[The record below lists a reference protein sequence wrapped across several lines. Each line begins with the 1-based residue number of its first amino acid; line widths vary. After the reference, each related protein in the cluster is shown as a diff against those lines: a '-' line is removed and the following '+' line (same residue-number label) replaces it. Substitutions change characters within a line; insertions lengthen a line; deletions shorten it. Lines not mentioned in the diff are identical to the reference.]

1 MTVEP
6 LLSRYVRSITGR
18 APRFASEREW
28 LAAIAALVRDQAAEH
43 PPAAAPRDTGSVRR
57 VSYLSMEFLPG
68 RLLRHALQN
77 LGLYDSC
84 KAALSSH
91 GVDLDQLAEHET
103 DPALG
108 SGGLGRLAACLLDGM
123 ANLGLRAQAYGMRY
137 DCGLFA
143 QHIVDGWQVEKPQP
157 WTHQGNPWEIVR
169 RDLTFPVQFGGWVE
183 PRGEG
188 PRAPHLWTGTDDVL
202 ATAHDLPVIGAAPR
216 RLYSLRL
223 WSAHAAHEL
232 DLRAFNGGEHQRA
245 FSRRNEVEA
254 LSQVL
259 YPGDTTLAGRELRF
273 KQEYFFASASIQDIL
288 RRFRRL
294 ELPLER
300 LPDEFVVQINDT
312 HPALAIVEL
321 IRLLVDLHGI
331 PWARAFELTRRSFA
345 YTNHTLLPEA
355 LEVWPV
361 QFFERFLPRHLQIIY
376 ELNGGFL
383 AAVTRQRPHDMGLI
397 SRVSLIDEHGGRSVR
412 MANLAVVGS
421 ARVNGVSEV
430 HTALMRETSF
440 ADFDRLFPGRIV
452 NVTNGI
458 AFRRWLRDANP
469 GLTRLVEDHT
479 GTRWRDDTRALRALE
494 PYADL
499 PDFRAAFRAVKRANK
514 ARLGALVERTT
525 GVRPQGGM
533 LFDVHVKRIHEYKRQ
548 LLKLLHIVALYE
560 RARSGSEILPRFVLF
575 AGKAAP
581 GYAAAKLIVKLIH
594 DVAACV
600 NGDET
605 LEGQLRVAFV
615 PDYDVSKAQVIMP
628 AADLS
633 EQISTAGY
641 EASGT
646 GNMKLALNG
655 ALTMGTLDGAN
666 IEIRDAV
673 GAENFFAFGADIEG
687 VKRIRAQGYDP
698 QDHLKRSAELWSA
711 VALIG
716 SGHFSP
722 ADPNRF
728 RPILDQLLHHDP
740 YLIGADFASYL
751 AVQDEAE
758 ALYRNEDEWSRR
770 AILNVARM
778 GGFSADASVRRYA
791 ELIWRRQPE
800 EALGAAELIDAA
812 D

>member
-1 MTVEP
+1 M
-6 LLSRYVRSITGR
+6 TGR

-28 LAAIAALVRDQAAEH
+28 LAAIAALVRDYAAEH
-43 PPAAAPRDTGSVRR
+43 PPIASRQEKAVRR
-57 VSYLSMEFLPG
+57 VCYLSMEFLPG

-77 LGLYDSC
+77 LGLYESC
-84 KAALSSH
+84 QAALASH
-91 GVDLDQLAEHET
+91 GKDLDVIAEHET

-157 WTHQGNPWEIVR
+157 WMHHGNPWEIAR
-169 RDLTFPVQFGGWVE
+169 RDLTFPVQFGGHVE
-183 PRGEG
+183 AGG
-188 PRAPHLWTGTDDVL
+188 DDPRAPRLWTGADTIM
-202 ATAHDLPVIGAAPR
+202 ATAHDLPVIGSGPR

-223 WSAHAAHEL
+223 WSAHAPQEL
-232 DLRAFNGGEHQRA
+232 DLKAFNGGEHQRA
-245 FSRRNEVEA
+245 FSRRNELES

-294 ELPLER
+294 DLPIER
-300 LPDEFVVQINDT
+300 LPEEFVVQINDT
-312 HPALAIVEL
+312 HPVLAILEL
-321 IRLLVDLHGI
+321 MRLLVDIEGL
-331 PWARAFELTRRSFA
+331 PWERALELTQRSFA

-355 LEVWPV
+355 FEVWPV
-361 QFFERFLPRHLQIIY
+361 QFFERLLPRHLQIVY
-376 ELNGGFL
+376 EMNGGFL
-383 AAVTRQRPHDMGLI
+383 DEVARRRPHDTGLI
-397 SRVSLIDEHGGRSVR
+397 CRVSLIDENAGRGVR
-412 MANLAVVGS
+412 MAHLAVIGS

-430 HTALMRETSF
+430 HTRLMRDTSF
-440 ADFDRLFPGRIV
+440 ADFDKLFPDRIV

-458 AFRRWLRDANP
+458 AFRRWLRDSNP
-469 GLTRLVEDHT
+469 DLTRLVEDRI
-479 GTRWRDDTRALRALE
+479 GDGWRNDTRALEALAPAAQE
-494 PYADL
+494 S
-499 PDFRAAFRAVKRANK
+499 DFRARFRAVKRANK
-514 ARLGALVERTT
+514 ARLAAQIARTL
-525 GVRPQGGM
+525 GIAADVGM
-533 LFDVHVKRIHEYKRQ
+533 LFDVQVKRIHEYKRQ
-548 LLKLLHIVALYE
+548 LLKLLHVVALYE
-560 RARSGSEILPRFVLF
+560 RARVGAPILPRLVLF

-594 DVAACV
+594 DVAAAV
-600 NGDET
+600 NDERA
-605 LEGQLRVAFV
+605 LEGRLRIAFM
-615 PDYDVSKAQVIMP
+615 PDYDVSKAQLIIP

-673 GAENFFAFGADIEG
+673 GAENFFAFGADIGE
-687 VKRIRAQGYDP
+687 VARLREAGYDP
-698 QDHLKRSAELWSA
+698 QHHVRLSPELRSAM
-711 VALIG
+711 ALIA

-722 ADPNRF
+722 TEPDRF
-728 RPILDQLLHHDP
+728 RPITDTLAQVDP
-740 YLIGADFASYL
+740 YLLCADFASYL
-751 AVQDEAE
+751 ATQDEAE
-758 ALYRNEDEWSRR
+758 ALYRDEEEWSRR
-770 AILNVARM
+770 AILNTARV
-778 GGFSADASVRRYA
+778 GGFSADAAVERYV
-791 ELIWRRQPE
+791 ELVWRRDAQ
-800 EALGAAELIDAA
+800 GAHRPAELIDAA